1 MCEGAN
7 YCSVC
12 WPKSTELSMAVYRQV
27 QGCDCSWCR
36 SSRIVMISE
45 QASSQVSAGDCSC
58 YISGSIGRSLHYSLC
73 QHSCKMI
80 QLHKV
85 YKAVRH
91 MVIRQATRPRY
102 QYICLATKRL
112 PTCTSFRVI
121 CMSIAISIWAIK
133 TVQIRRLWRQCRRD
147 RIKGNMELCLAYL
160 LEDQCIIFARQQIQ
174 IWYSV
179 FDPLRVV
186 CFLRA
191 WKRGTWMQINE

>member
-1 MCEGAN
+1 MFLYETSGKYEYAVSLVERARHTSAKLTLPGQLKRGFQSDAISGNAIWVFNKCEGAN
-7 YCSVC
+7 YYSVC

-36 SSRIVMISE
+36 SSWIIMISE

-58 YISGSIGRSLHYSLC
+58 YISGSIGRSLHYSQC

-80 QLHKV
+80 QLHDV

-91 MVIRQATRPRY
+91 MVIVQATTPSY

-121 CMSIAISIWAIK
+121 CI
-133 TVQIRRLWRQCRRD
+133 
-147 RIKGNMELCLAYL
+147 
-160 LEDQCIIFARQQIQ
+160 
-174 IWYSV
+174 
-179 FDPLRVV
+179 
-186 CFLRA
+186 
-191 WKRGTWMQINE
+191 

>member
-1 MCEGAN
+1 MIHTGKSSQDRMLFEQCTQDRVDPLSAKPTQLGQQKRVLQSDAISGNAIWVFNMCKGAN

-36 SSRIVMISE
+36 SSWIVMISE

-80 QLHKV
+80 QLHEV
-85 YKAVRH
+85 YKSVRH

-121 CMSIAISIWAIK
+121 CI
-133 TVQIRRLWRQCRRD
+133 
-147 RIKGNMELCLAYL
+147 
-160 LEDQCIIFARQQIQ
+160 
-174 IWYSV
+174 
-179 FDPLRVV
+179 
-186 CFLRA
+186 
-191 WKRGTWMQINE
+191 